1 MPPTHGEITYCNY
14 IQHEHYVRQGDFC
27 KTCDQCFPGLGL
39 APFTERQFEIDLIHG
54 ALGCLHCIQCPPGFY
69 SNDLSFEECL
79 RCTDCRMKGV
89 YETQNCTSKQDT
101 VCGKIKLKSTIH
113 DGIHGNNSRQQI
125 HLTPIIC
132 ISVVCGVLAVLLA
145 IVVYRHLR
153 ALVNLINW
161 DPKAVK
167 RNLDIHDHEVR
178 RPTAHLHNWNWR
190 KRRNARNQNEETK
203 SAISKGLL
211 AAESSGNSSLSS
223 SKTTDSTFLSSS
235 QETVE
240 TDGDE
245 NIFNSKSIVDSFIES
260 HDCTI
265 EVSEAHAR
273 IISKH
278 IAVNSI
284 FYDIGI
290 NLGIPDNDIKII
302 IENNKSD
309 VKSQAYETLLKWKH
323 LKASDA
329 TMLRFIDTVQRL
341 KLQKVAKQFCNTY
354 DEMIRPFR

>member
-39 APFTERQFEIDLIHG
+39 APFTERQFEIDLMHG

-153 ALVNLINW
+153 
-161 DPKAVK
+161 K
-167 RNLDIHDHEVR
+167 
-178 RPTAHLHNWNWR
+178 

-290 NLGIPDNDIKII
+290 DLGIPDNDIKII

-329 TMLRFIDTVQRL
+329 TMLRFIDTLQRL

-354 DEMIRPFR
+354 DEMTRPFR